1 MYLKFSDAYEQY
13 LVYIEN
19 RQKNQSKRNLKLV
32 FNSKILPYWKDFN
45 IYEITEMNYML
56 WQNEIEKLNYK
67 NNHKKN
73 LHYMMSGFFNYCIT
87 YHGLQKNV
95 AKIVGNFKMDYV
107 KTKMDHYSIKEFKK
121 FIKFV
126 DNIVYKSFFTFLYY
140 TGVRPGE
147 AMALKF
153 SDLNFQEIFISKT
166 IDEHTNEFGI
176 REIGTPKTLS
186 SVRNFKLDNFLYKDL
201 IKLKQYYIEKYKDEN
216 YDYFIFGGIKPLAP
230 TTINRHK
237 IKACNKAELRPIQLR
252 EFRRSHATLLYNM
265 NVPMQFIKDR
275 LGHSDINTTMKYY
288 VDLEKSKEKRVIR
301 TLNLIRLIF

>member
-1 MYLKFSDAYEQY
+1 MYLKFSDAYNQY

-32 FNSKILPYWKDFN
+32 FNSKILPYWKEYN
-45 IYEITEMNYML
+45 IYEITEMDYML

-153 SDLNFQEIFISKT
+153 SDLNFKEIYISKT

-201 IKLKQYYIEKYKDEN
+201 LKLKQHYIEKYKDKN

-265 NVPMQFIKDR
+265 NVPMQLIKDR